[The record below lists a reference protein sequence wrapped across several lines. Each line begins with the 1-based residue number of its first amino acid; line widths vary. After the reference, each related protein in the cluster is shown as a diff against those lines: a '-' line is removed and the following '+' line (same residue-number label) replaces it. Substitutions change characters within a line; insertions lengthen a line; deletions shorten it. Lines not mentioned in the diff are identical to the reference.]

1 MGGFDWT
8 RSSGLK
14 IRSTLVE
21 ADGDINSRHIRR
33 GGEYRSCS
41 SYTEDENI
49 TRPRYPK
56 YPSTSSLSQ
65 VSDSIC
71 TKSSITMVYICPRCY
86 STQLESCAAQM
97 CNVLAGV
104 LGGVV
109 LVLWVVVLVGL
120 VLVRFPAPLVK
131 RVGRTKGLKQ
141 GNFPSMADCGKN
153 VHWKWRIVH
162 IIGIVNTWTRSFSLT
177 NLA

>member
-1 MGGFDWT
+1 MKDDGGFDWT

-14 IRSTLVE
+14 IRSTLAE

-109 LVLWVVVLVGL
+109 LVLWVVVLAGL
-120 VLVRFPAPLVK
+120 VCALLASVRVPHFPRCRCCMYLELSVI
-131 RVGRTKGLKQ
+131 
-141 GNFPSMADCGKN
+141 
-153 VHWKWRIVH
+153 IVLP
-162 IIGIVNTWTRSFSLT
+162 NLFLLLT
-177 NLA
+177 QWLC